1 MGYASSLRKLRLR
14 NNRHDS
20 CEVVTRMLYG
30 NVQQIDN
37 IYQPPPFSRFGDS
50 PSKFFIREA
59 LAERRNSEHS
69 LMVEHYYVIIGG
81 VGSSPTVLDYFKV
94 ISR

>member
-1 MGYASSLRKLRLR
+1 MGYASSLNFFRLR

-37 IYQPPPFSRFGDS
+37 IYQPPFPAS
-50 PSKFFIREA
+50 IRLFHPA
-59 LAERRNSEHS
+59 
-69 LMVEHYYVIIGG
+69 
-81 VGSSPTVLDYFKV
+81 
-94 ISR
+94 